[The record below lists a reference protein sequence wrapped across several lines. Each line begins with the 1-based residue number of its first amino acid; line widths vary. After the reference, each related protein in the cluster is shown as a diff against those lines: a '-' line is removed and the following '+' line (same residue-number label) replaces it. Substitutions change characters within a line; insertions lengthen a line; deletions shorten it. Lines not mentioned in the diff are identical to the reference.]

1 MTSPVRTPLPWSIA
15 LAAALTV
22 PVALAQSTPP
32 PQDPPPTTRGDASQS
47 LPPKDATGITP
58 TFAEFDVDSDGKISK
73 AEAAIDSRL
82 SGEFVARDQDGDG
95 ALSQAEYQAGHG
107 KHDRSKRK

>member
-15 LAAALTV
+15 LAAALTA

-32 PQDPPPTTRGDASQS
+32 PQEPPPSTRGEASQS
-47 LPPKDATGITP
+47 LPSKDAAGITP

-73 AEAAIDSRL
+73 AEAAIDSKL
-82 SGEFVARDQDGDG
+82 SVEFVARDRDGDG
-95 ALSQAEYQAGHG
+95 ALSQAEYHAGHG
-107 KHDRSKRK
+107 RHDDGKRK